1 MKNYLTHIIFLLKIV
16 SIFISELFLYFIFR
30 DYELFIERI
39 THRFAKINILCVK
52 VFQAFALNNN
62 IIDENI
68 NNKLLAFTDKAP
80 WHSTDINYDILTL
93 LEKEY
98 NLDFHNNYQPINSG
112 MISLVFKATNKDNNK
127 EMIVKLKRNNI
138 EQKLE
143 NAISEMIFI
152 MNLLSFAMFLDKYD
166 LTNIIKKNIDIITHQ
181 INFMEEV
188 ENMNRI
194 KENCKN
200 LKYIKIPTAYKDIT
214 CKFNNVILMDMLN
227 GITINNVE
235 QCDYEGFAKQV
246 LKFGF
251 VTTILHGVTHGDLH
265 SGNIL
270 FIKDENDAK
279 YKYKIGIL
287 DFGII
292 YEIDNKYKEVLF
304 DIITQLFTI
313 EPIVIADKIL
323 KSGVIEPMEIIEN
336 MPKEHYNNLTN
347 ILANIVGDV
356 VYKSKEANQMQIFKF
371 LSGLKKYMSDNEL
384 INLGLRPSDN
394 FVKTQ
399 LVLAMAHGVTLTLC
413 KDNYMELANKVIN
426 ELFHINFIAL
436 EY

>member
-1 MKNYLTHIIFLLKIV
+1 MTHYLNHILFLFRIF
-16 SIFISELFLYFIFR
+16 SIFVSELFLFFIFK
-30 DYELFIERI
+30 DYETFIERI
-39 THRFAKINILCVK
+39 TQRFAKINILCVK
-52 VFQAFALNNN
+52 VFQAFALNNK

-80 WHSTDINYDILTL
+80 WSYSDIDYNSLLL
-93 LEKEY
+93 LEEEY
-98 NLDFHNNYQPINSG
+98 NLDFCSNYNPINSG
-112 MISLVFKATNKDNNK
+112 MISLVFKAKHK
-127 EMIVKLKRNNI
+127 ENGKPLIVKLKRNNI
-138 EQKLE
+138 EKKLE
-143 NAISEMIFI
+143 KAISEMIFI
-152 MNLLSFAMFLDKYD
+152 MNVLSFAMFLKKYD

-181 INFMEEV
+181 INFIEEV

-200 LKYIKIPTAYKDIT
+200 LKYVKIPNSYKEVTD
-214 CKFNNVILMDMLN
+214 KYNNVILMDMID
-227 GITINNVE
+227 GVTINNVDKD
-235 QCDYEGFAKQV
+235 DYDGFAKQV

-304 DIITQLFTI
+304 DIITQLFNL
-313 EPIVIADKIL
+313 EPIIIANKIL

-336 MPKEHYNNLTN
+336 MPREHYNNLTN
-347 ILANIVGDV
+347 MLANIVEDV

-371 LSGLKKYMSDNEL
+371 LNGLKEYMSQNEL
-384 INLGLRPSDN
+384 LDLGLRPSDN

-413 KDNYMELANKVIN
+413 KDNYMEIANNVIN
-426 ELFHINFIAL
+426 DLFHVNFIGL
-436 EY
+436 